1 VIESVPTTE
10 YALSDAEVAS
20 LLGAIADLR
29 THGLSPV
36 DPEFFSAFSSVQ
48 ELLPKGLRRFLSE
61 FRRRE
66 PGAACMVTGFPVDE
80 TAVGST
86 PEHWERHE
94 GLDATIELDIFVAM
108 CAMALGEPFC
118 WASLQYG
125 RMLQDV
131 FPIKGDEQRPSG
143 HGSDAFLE
151 CHTDDAFRPDTCDYL
166 LLFTIRNPDQVPTY
180 VASIRDVLLSGEHR
194 CLLAEPNFYIAPDDE
209 HIRQLMLRAPQ
220 HEALRH
226 AIKLRHSPEP
236 VPLLFGDLTHPYVR
250 LDVPFMRC
258 ASENPKAQEALYA
271 LLDELERVRRPYVP
285 EQGTLLIIDNLV
297 AVHARESFKA
307 RYDGTDRW
315 LRKMIVSRGRRKW
328 SADSLTPSSRV
339 VL

>member
-1 VIESVPTTE
+1 MIGSAQTTG
-10 YALSDAEVAS
+10 YALSDAEAAS

-29 THGLSPV
+29 SHGLSPV
-36 DPEFFSAFSSVQ
+36 DQEFFAAFSSVQ
-48 ELLPKGLRRFLSE
+48 ELLPTGLRRFLSE
-61 FRRRE
+61 FRRGE
-66 PGAACMVTGFPVDE
+66 PDAACMVAGFPVDE
-80 TAVGST
+80 AAVGPT

-94 GLDATIELDIFVAM
+94 GLDATIEPDIFVAM

-125 RMLQDV
+125 RMVQDV

-166 LLFTIRNPDQVPTY
+166 LLFAVRNLDQVPTY
-180 VASIRDVLLSGEHR
+180 VSSVRDVLLSDEHR
-194 CLLAEPNFYIAPDDE
+194 CLLAEPNFCIVPDDE
-209 HIRQLMLRAPQ
+209 HIRQLGLRVPG
-220 HEALRH
+220 HEALRK
-226 AIKLRHSPEP
+226 AIKLRDFPEP
-236 VPLLFGDLTHPYVR
+236 VPLLFGDLTHPYLR

-258 ASENPKAQEALYA
+258 ASENPKAQEALHA
-271 LLDELERVRRPYVP
+271 LLDELDRVRRPYVVD
-285 EQGTLLIIDNLV
+285 QGTLLIIDNLM
-297 AVHARESFKA
+297 AVHARGSFKA

-328 SADSLTPSSRV
+328 SGDSLTPSGRV
-339 VL
+339 IL